1 MEMNNEEIEAMVIY
15 QLSAISSFANTLN
28 VEIENVR
35 CHGAMYEKLNTDAD
49 FARSVALAVKK
60 FNPWL
65 NLIVGD
71 PEIKEIIQKEEPV
84 ISKADKKEMSISNL
98 YKVVIDA
105 GHGGSDVGATREGIY
120 EKDITLAIAKMVE
133 KNLNN
138 KGVKT
143 TMTLEKDK
151 TVSLQERCDISNETR
166 PDLFVSVHVNSSV
179 NNAIYGVETHWW
191 KQDSVKYAET
201 VHKHLGKNFNKW
213 KTKDRGL
220 FKSQFYVIN
229 HTEAPAILVEI
240 GFISNENERAAIS
253 TQKRQTEIAKAISEG
268 IMDYL
273 KNKGSEE

>member
-1 MEMNNEEIEAMVIY
+1 
-15 QLSAISSFANTLN
+15 
-28 VEIENVR
+28 
-35 CHGAMYEKLNTDAD
+35 
-49 FARSVALAVKK
+49 
-60 FNPWL
+60 
-65 NLIVGD
+65 
-71 PEIKEIIQKEEPV
+71 
-84 ISKADKKEMSISNL
+84 MSISNL